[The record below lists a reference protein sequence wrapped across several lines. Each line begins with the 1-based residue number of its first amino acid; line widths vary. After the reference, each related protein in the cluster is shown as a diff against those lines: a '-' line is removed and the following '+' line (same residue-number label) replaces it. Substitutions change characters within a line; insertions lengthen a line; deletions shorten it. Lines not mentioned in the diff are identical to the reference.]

1 MIDLDA
7 LKARLS
13 EYDDTLPRCQGKVA
27 RKSNCAPD
35 HLTSDDPTYHEYV
48 LTTYSPCI
56 RPEGHADECRNSRF
70 ILGWPGYGTL
80 RALIEEVESLRA
92 HRESCHANLLKG
104 YETGKVE
111 ERKLIAAWLWQ
122 QSVATHDYEGDEQTV
137 SEVYASAARAIEQ
150 GASREETK

>member
-1 MIDLDA
+1 VIDLDA

-150 GASREETK
+150 GASREEKP